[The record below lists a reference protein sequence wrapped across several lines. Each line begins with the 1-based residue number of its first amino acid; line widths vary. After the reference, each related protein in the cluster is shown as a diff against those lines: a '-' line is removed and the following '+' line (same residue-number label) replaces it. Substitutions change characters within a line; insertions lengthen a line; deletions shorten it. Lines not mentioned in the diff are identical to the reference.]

1 MDGWVH
7 YICQFLNRESRVRE
21 GLKMNLEPEDL
32 GVNPGYTILTPCLS
46 CFTCEKNGDNK
57 NTSWGFS
64 AGPVAKTLGSY

>member
-1 MDGWVH
+1 
-7 YICQFLNRESRVRE
+7 
-21 GLKMNLEPEDL
+21 MNLEPEDL